1 MPHSD
6 PHDRIAPIG
15 QVQIARS
22 LTRCLLICVLAST
35 SGCVALGVPSK
46 RMHDPDDHGGLL
58 GDWRR
63 GRPHTAAQHT
73 QSLIEDG
80 AVIVPTDGHG
90 VMCASTGPMHQGDI
104 GQVGSGVIDGVMPLD
119 LDPVTGGVHA
129 EPEKPPE
136 VPWPRFHP
144 VPTRPVFGGGLV
156 ADPHPGI

>member
-1 MPHSD
+1 MPHSNRQD
-6 PHDRIAPIG
+6 CPARTSR
-15 QVQIARS
+15 VRIARS
-22 LTRCLLICVLAST
+22 LTRCLVVCVLASM
-35 SGCVALGVPSK
+35 SGCVALGVPSQ

-90 VMCASTGPMHQGDI
+90 VMCDTTGTVHDGNI
-104 GQVGSGVIDGVMPLD
+104 GSGVIDGTMPLD
-119 LDPVTGGVHA
+119 LDPITGGVQS

-156 ADPHPGI
+156 ADPHAGI